1 MRPNIIY
8 FCCILAANVSCENWH
23 NIKQNFVI
31 VTHASPQILFGFS
44 LLDYLRGNYNP
55 LQCVKFLYRKTI
67 IIISVFSLSLEKYN
81 KEMIHFVSG

>member
-31 VTHASPQILFGFS
+31 VTQASPQILFGLS

-55 LQCVKFLYRKTI
+55 HHCVKILYRKTTT
-67 IIISVFSLSLEKYN
+67 IIISVFFFPWRNIIRKNDTLC
-81 KEMIHFVSG
+81 